1 MNMGAG
7 PEEQKEARVLFD
19 SWCEIEDRKK
29 ELKGE
34 TDAILSQASQL
45 MDVKKTK
52 VRKTFVAL
60 KKKMEGEEDDN
71 EEINEIIEL
80 YYRNKKEDA

>member
-1 MNMGAG
+1 MKMGAG
-7 PEEQKEARVLFD
+7 PEEQKEAKTLFD

-34 TDAILSQASQL
+34 TDAVLSQAAEL
-45 MDVKKTK
+45 MNVKKTK
-52 VRKTFVAL
+52 VRKSFVAL

-71 EEINEIIEL
+71 EEISEIIEL
-80 YYRNKKEDA
+80 YFRNKAE